1 MSGDGP
7 GVRGNPPRE
16 TPRGLGGIPPK
27 APLADDL
34 IVVDGLVKKYGAV
47 TALAGVDLAVKRG
60 EFLSLLGPSG
70 CGKTTLLRLI
80 AGFVDPTEGAIRIS
94 GQRMNDVPPHRRPVN
109 TVFQNY
115 ALFPHMTVAENVAF
129 GPERRKVPKAEI
141 GTQVQEMLA
150 MVGME
155 GYGARYPRE
164 LSGGQQQRV
173 ALARAIINKPQVL
186 LLDEPLGALDLKL
199 RKRMQVEL
207 KRLHDKLGLT
217 FVYVTHD
224 QEEALVMSNRIAVM
238 RDGRIMQLGTGE
250 DIYRAPVSRYVAD
263 FIGEANLIDCVAE
276 AGGAVRLGSASLPY
290 KAAASGPTTLMV
302 RPEDMR
308 TGTPPGGA
316 ETVQAK
322 AKIRDRIFVGQSWR
336 FFVTLES
343 GQEIAVQPG
352 SGDDADRLATGDSI
366 VIWWPRDR
374 GRVLAQ

>member
-1 MSGDGP
+1 M
-7 GVRGNPPRE
+7 GVRGNPPKE
-16 TPRGLGGIPPK
+16 TPF
-27 APLADDL
+27 ADDL
-34 IVVDGLVKKYGAV
+34 IVVEGLVKKYGAV
-47 TALAGVDLAVKRG
+47 TALAGIDLAVKQG

-80 AGFVDPTEGAIRIS
+80 AGFVDPTEGNIRIG

-129 GPERRKVPKAEI
+129 GPQRRKVPKADI
-141 GTQVQEMLA
+141 SGQVRDMLA

-207 KRLHDKLGLT
+207 KRLHEKLGLT

-263 FIGEANLIDCVAE
+263 FIGEANLVDCIAD
-276 AGGAVRLGSASLPY
+276 AGGAVRLGSVSLPY
-290 KAAASGPTTLMV
+290 TASAAGPTTLMV

-308 TGTPPGGA
+308 TGTPPNGA
-316 ETVQAK
+316 DGIAVRATV
-322 AKIRDRIFVGQSWR
+322 RDKIFVGQSWR
-336 FFVTLES
+336 LFVTLEG

-352 SGDDADRLATGDSI
+352 SGAEAERLVAGESI
-366 VIWWPRDR
+366 MVWWPRDR
-374 GRVLAQ
+374 GRVLTQ